1 MKKIMMILAALV
13 LLLSAAYAEENDL
26 LARIRQKGEI
36 VVATEGA
43 WAPWTYHDENDNWS
57 ALMWKWRRR
66 RGEAGR
72 DGKVCGDRVG
82 WHFRGAGRGP
92 L

>member
-36 VVATEGA
+36 VVATG
-43 WAPWTYHDENDNWS
+43 
-57 ALMWKWRRR
+57 
-66 RGEAGR
+66 G
-72 DGKVCGDRVG
+72 RVG
-82 WHFRGAGRGP
+82 AVDVSRRERPTGR

>member
-43 WAPWTYHDENDNWS
+43 W
-57 ALMWKWRRR
+57 KWRRASR
-66 RGEAGR
+66 RSWA
-72 DGKVCGDRVG
+72 
-82 WHFRGAGRGP
+82 
-92 L
+92 

>member
-43 WAPWTYHDENDNWS
+43 CCLLYTS
-57 ALMWKWRRR
+57 RC
-66 RGEAGR
+66 
-72 DGKVCGDRVG
+72 V
-82 WHFRGAGRGP
+82 
-92 L
+92 

>member
-43 WAPWTYHDENDNWS
+43 WGAVDVS
-57 ALMWKWRRR
+57 RRER
-66 RGEAGR
+66 PAGR
-72 DGKVCGDRVG
+72 
-82 WHFRGAGRGP
+82 

>member
-43 WAPWTYHDENDNWS
+43 WAPWT
-57 ALMWKWRRR
+57 
-66 RGEAGR
+66 
-72 DGKVCGDRVG
+72 
-82 WHFRGAGRGP
+82 
-92 L
+92 